1 MDGTGI
7 VELAALEKLV
17 ARVTQERDRVAQERD
32 RVVKERD
39 RAAHERNEYKKLYEL
54 ASIELDRLRRHVF
67 GQRAE
72 HVDPAQMQ
80 LAFEAVTKLL
90 STLPTSDDAAPDSPP
105 PAPPPGPPPQG
116 QGGKGPKRRGHGRQT
131 LPEHLPVERIELLPL
146 EAQGDSGGHLVRIG
160 EEVTETLDW
169 RTGSF
174 VRVQIVR
181 PKFAVKGEP
190 ERGVVIAPV
199 AEAPI
204 PRSLAA
210 PGLLAYVLVS
220 KFADHLPLH
229 RLESIVARQG
239 VTLARSTLCGWVEA
253 CATLLSVLVEAMA
266 KDALQAHCIAMDAT
280 GVLVQNKER
289 CRRGHFWVLIA
300 DRDHVLFRFTPKHN
314 REGPKTFLRSYKGY
328 VQADASSVYDELFR
342 SEQVTEVG
350 CWAHCRRGFF
360 EALGSDRERARMALG
375 FIQKLYALDA
385 ETRELPPVQRT
396 AQRRLRAE
404 PLLAAFRS
412 WLEVESLVVLPRSP
426 IGSAIGYARNQWSAL
441 CRFLDDGRLRLDN
454 NRSELELRRQAVGRK
469 NWLFVGSD
477 EGAEWNATVVS
488 LIASCALHGLE
499 PWSYLRDVLILL
511 PGWSR
516 DRVLELSPKRW
527 KQTLEQTDAR
537 QRLADSPWSRAAAG
551 PPGR

>member
-1 MDGTGI
+1 MDGTET
-7 VELAALEKLV
+7 VERAALEKLV
-17 ARVTQERDRVAQERD
+17 ARVTQERD

-72 HVDPAQMQ
+72 HVDPGQMQ

-90 STLPTSDDAAPDSPP
+90 STPTPPDGETADSPP
-105 PAPPPGPPPQG
+105 PTPPPNPPPGQG
-116 QGGKGPKRRGHGRQT
+116 QKGSKRTGHGRQT
-131 LPEHLPVERIELLPL
+131 LPEHLPIERIELLPL
-146 EAQGDSGGHLVRIG
+146 EAQGDEGKHLVRIG
-160 EEVTETLDW
+160 EEVTETLEW

-229 RLESIVARQG
+229 RLEGIVARQG

-266 KDALQAHCIAMDAT
+266 KDALKAHCIAMDAT
-280 GVLVQNKER
+280 GVLVQNKDR
-289 CRRGHFWVLIA
+289 CRRGHFWVLVA

-314 REGPKTFLRSYKGY
+314 REGPKSFLRGYTGY
-328 VQADASSVYDELFR
+328 VQADAASVYEELFR

-360 EALGSDRERARMALG
+360 EAMGSDRERARVALG

-385 ETRELPPVQRT
+385 QTRDLPQELRT

-404 PLLAAFRS
+404 PLLTALHG
-412 WLEVESLVVLPRSP
+412 WLEAESLVVLPRSP
-426 IGSAIGYARNQWSAL
+426 IGGAIGYALNQWGAL
-441 CRFLDDGRLRLDN
+441 CRFLEDGRLRLDN

-477 EGAEWNATVVS
+477 EGAEWNAIIVS

-537 QRLADSPWSRAAAG
+537 QRLAASPWRRATTASL
-551 PPGR
+551 RS

>member
-1 MDGTGI
+1 MDGTGA
-7 VELAALEKLV
+7 VELAALQTLV
-17 ARVTQERDRVAQERD
+17 VRVTQ
-32 RVVKERD
+32 ERD

-54 ASIELDRLRRHVF
+54 ASIELERLRRHVF
-67 GQRAE
+67 GRKAE
-72 HVDPAQMQ
+72 QVDPAQMQ

-90 STLPTSDDAAPDSPP
+90 ATRTTPDEDTPDSPP
-105 PAPPPGPPPQG
+105 PAPPPSPPPG
-116 QGGKGPKRRGHGRQT
+116 QDDKKPKRTGHGRKP

-146 EAQGDSGGHLVRIG
+146 EAQGDAGTHLVRIG
-160 EEVTETLDW
+160 EEVTETLEW

-220 KFADHLPLH
+220 KFADHIPLH
-229 RLESIVARQG
+229 RLEGIVARQG

-266 KDALQAHCIAMDAT
+266 KDARKAHCIAMDAT
-280 GVLVQNKER
+280 GVLVQDKEK
-289 CRRGHFWVLIA
+289 CRRGHFWVLVA

-314 REGPKTFLRSYKGY
+314 REGPKAFLRGYKGY

-360 EALGSDRERARMALG
+360 EAMSSDPERARVALG
-375 FIQKLYALDA
+375 FIHKLYAVDA
-385 ETRELPPVQRT
+385 ETRALPPAQRT
-396 AQRRLRAE
+396 AQRRQRAE
-404 PLLAAFRS
+404 PLLGALRAF
-412 WLEVESLVVLPRSP
+412 LEAESLVALPRSP
-426 IGSAIGYARNQWSAL
+426 IGGAIGYAQNQWSAL

-477 EGAEWNATVVS
+477 EGAEWNAVVVS
-488 LIASCALHGLE
+488 LIASCALHGIE

-551 PPGR
+551 PPRS